1 MSLLAIK
8 GIYENGHI
16 ILEEEI
22 SSKKPI
28 PVIVTF
34 LEEKQPESTTKIF
47 PSFNFKKAQ
56 QLSVTLKSSLTDT
69 LIEERREN
77 Q

>member
-8 GIYENGHI
+8 GIYENGQL
-16 ILEEEI
+16 ILEEPAPA
-22 SSKKPI
+22 KKTFA
-28 PVIVTF
+28 VVVTF
-34 LEEKQPESTTKIF
+34 LEEKQPEPATTLF
-47 PSFNFKKAQ
+47 SSFNFKKSQ
-56 QLSVTLKSSLTDT
+56 QISANLTTSLSEA

>member
-8 GIYENGHI
+8 GIYENGQI
-16 ILEEEI
+16 ILEEKVSTE
-22 SSKKPI
+22 KPI
-28 PVIVTF
+28 SVIVTF
-34 LEEKQPESTTKIF
+34 LEEKQPEPVTKILS
-47 PSFNFKKAQ
+47 SFNFKKSQ
-56 QLSVTLKSSLTDT
+56 QLSADLKTSLTDA

>member
-1 MSLLAIK
+1 MSLLAIN

-16 ILEEEI
+16 ILEE
-22 SSKKPI
+22 KLTTQK
-28 PVIVTF
+28 VFKVVVTF
-34 LEEKQPESTTKIF
+34 LEEKEPKPATKLF
-47 PSFNFKKAQ
+47 SSFNFKKSQ
-56 QLSVTLKSSLTDT
+56 QLTAHLKTSLTDA